1 MGKEG
6 GENLLRHEYGHTIQ
20 LKNLG
25 VKNYYKYVVKPSV
38 DRYKKTKKGINSE
51 IYNWDTYYSTPW
63 EYQADQYGGAARQY
77 QPWAKESSERYW
89 YMVNNLIQSK

>member
-6 GENLLRHEYGHTIQ
+6 GDNLLRHEYGHTIQ

-38 DRYKKTKKGINSE
+38 ARYWKTKNKINTE

-63 EYQADQYGGAARQY
+63 EYQADQYGGAVRQY
-77 QPWAKESSERYW
+77 RPWAEESSERYW
-89 YMVNNLIQSK
+89 NMVDNLIQ